1 MRTVDIRRWHDGELE
16 KSRPYMET
24 SAKDVDRAETIAT
37 ILLKNKYVGEIEI
50 IRTVEKSAW
59 QKMIKNLK

>member
-1 MRTVDIRRWHDGELE
+1 MRYITIATIDG
-16 KSRPYMET
+16 KMFRNMET
-24 SAKDVDRAETIAT
+24 SARDVDRAETIAT

>member
-1 MRTVDIRRWHDGELE
+1 MRYITIATIDG
-16 KSRPYMET
+16 KMFRNMET
-24 SAKDVDRAETIAT
+24 SARDIDRAEQIAT

-59 QKMIKNLK
+59 QKMVKNLK

>member
-1 MRTVDIRRWHDGELE
+1 MRYITIATIDG
-16 KSRPYMET
+16 KMFRNMET

-59 QKMIKNLK
+59 NNLIKKLK